1 MQWSGRRLLD
11 RFRVIE
17 HEARFDVDLTRALLG
32 GDEEAPCVAYV
43 VRNAVDRDHCER
55 FAANFWDIIERRGS
69 FRVNDGAVEVSQV
82 GATQYSFASDEYLAR
97 STRTRDDVDGLFHGL
112 GDGGREQILREE
124 LFSSLL
130 ADTGLAFRP
139 AGYRRSVVNP
149 CAARSWKNTGA
160 FSLEPHED
168 AAQLAIARRDG
179 FEIGEARN
187 VVSAVVVA
195 TDAHGG
201 GELRMWDWAPD
212 DEARAALALAETGYP
227 YPAEITERFPSVEIA
242 TRAGDFVLL
251 RGEFV
256 HAVNPTSRPGRVSVS
271 RFIGR
276 IETGEVVYWT

>member
-1 MQWSGRRLLD
+1 MSWSGRRLQE

-17 HEARFDVDLTRALLG
+17 HDGRFDATLTRELLG
-32 GDEEAPCVAYV
+32 GGAESCVAYV
-43 VRNAVDRDHCER
+43 VRNAIDRAICDR
-55 FAANFWDIIERRGS
+55 FASNFWGLIDRRGS
-69 FRVNDGAVEVSQV
+69 SRVNDGAVEVSQV
-82 GATQYSFASDEYLAR
+82 GATQYSYSSAEYLAR
-97 STRTRDDVDGLFHGL
+97 SARTRDDVEDLFAGL
-112 GDGGREQILREE
+112 DAAGREQIQRED
-124 LFSSLL
+124 LFTSLL
-130 ADTGLAFRP
+130 AGAGLAFRP
-139 AGYRRSVVNP
+139 ARYQGAAVNA

-179 FEIGEARN
+179 FEIGAVRH

-201 GELRMWDWAPD
+201 GALRIWDWAPD

-227 YPAEITERFPSVEIA
+227 YPAAVADRFPSVEIQ

-256 HAVNPTSRPGRVSVS
+256 HAVEPTWRPGRVSVS

-276 IETGEVVYWT
+276 LGSDEVVYWT